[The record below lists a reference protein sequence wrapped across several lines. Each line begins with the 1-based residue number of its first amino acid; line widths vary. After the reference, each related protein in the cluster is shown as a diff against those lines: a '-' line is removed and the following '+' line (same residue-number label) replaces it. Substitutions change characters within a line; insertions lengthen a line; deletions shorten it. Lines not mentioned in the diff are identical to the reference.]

1 MGEPMIPMWSGVVEM
16 ILRIAIISL
25 FMKEVG
31 FKATAYAEVGAWV
44 GALLM
49 NMIAFAVILGKKI
62 EKKDE
67 TSIDLTVARK
77 KEIEGYEG
85 IVYRR

>member
-1 MGEPMIPMWSGVVEM
+1 MGAPMVPMWSGVVEM
-16 ILRIAIISL
+16 VLRISIISF

-44 GALLM
+44 GALIM
-49 NMIAFAVILGKKI
+49 NMCAFAVVLGRKI
-62 EKKDE
+62 EKKEE
-67 TSIDLTVARK
+67 TNIDLTIVGK

-85 IVYRR
+85 VVYRR